1 MKNFFSVYNYTS
13 IKANIFHRS
22 LVMGLLMILV
32 IISVFLQFDEL
43 KNQSIDISNYYEQV
57 IKDNAEV
64 SEEKL
69 TELTS
74 NSIWIQI
81 MLFGSLALLISS
93 LLVFPKQI
101 IDYILENMARMKS
114 HIASLSKGDLSKRIT
129 FIKNKDEFGE
139 IFWALN
145 DANDQFEAMVKEL
158 TTSIEYISS
167 GQFFRPVLVKGLNG
181 AFAIRLQHADDSLKK
196 YSNKLINDKRELEVK
211 AELLLT
217 AMEKLSKGYL
227 TETMTVINQDD
238 LMCKLSI
245 GYNNLVAG
253 IKEIILE
260 VSESVN
266 STVSVSSQIAASIEE
281 MAAGAEEQS
290 RQTTEIAASIEQMS
304 NTITETTHNTSAAAE
319 SAKNSGILA
328 HEGSDVVKKAVL
340 AMDSI
345 AEIVSDA
352 AIKVL
357 ELGKNSDKIGEIIQV
372 INEIADQTNL
382 LALNAAI
389 EAARA
394 GEHGRGFAV
403 VADEV
408 RKLAERT
415 TKATQEI
422 AGMISQIQ
430 EDTKVV
436 VSSIHSGNEEVISGK
451 QLAESAG
458 KAINKIVATTNSVVD
473 EINQVATASEEQSL
487 TSAQIAQNI
496 ETINN
501 VSTET
506 LAGIHHMAGAATD
519 LNNTTEILAE
529 MVKKFKL
536 DNNHV
541 NNIQRIPEKNKN
553 IIKQRV

>member
-1 MKNFFSVYNYTS
+1 MKNLFSVYNYSS
-13 IKANIFHRS
+13 IKANIIHRALIMGVFMALVLVSVLLHIDDLNDQS
-22 LVMGLLMILV
+22 LNVA
-32 IISVFLQFDEL
+32 
-43 KNQSIDISNYYEQV
+43 NYYENV
-57 IKDNAEV
+57 IKDNLDV

-69 TELTS
+69 NELRTS
-74 NSIWIQI
+74 ALWIQI
-81 MLFGSLALLISS
+81 LLWGSIASLITTLFI
-93 LLVFPKQI
+93 FPNQI
-101 IDYILENMARMKS
+101 VKYILENLNKMKS
-114 HIASLSKGDLSKRIT
+114 HIETLSKGDLSKRIT
-129 FIKNKDEFGE
+129 FIQNKDEFGD

-145 DANDQFEAMVKEL
+145 NANDQFEAMVKEL
-158 TTSIEYISS
+158 TTSIDYISN
-167 GQFFRPVLVKGLNG
+167 GQFFRPVLVKGIHG
-181 AFAIRLQHADDSLKK
+181 AFALRLKQADDSLKK
-196 YSNKLINDKRELEVK
+196 YSNKLINDKRELERK
-211 AELLLT
+211 AELLLI
-217 AMEKLSKGYL
+217 AMDKLAKGYL
-227 TETMTVINQDD
+227 TETMPVINPNE

-245 GYNNLVAG
+245 GYNDLVAG
-253 IKEIILE
+253 IKEIIQE
-260 VSESVN
+260 VNESVN

-304 NTITETTHNTSAAAE
+304 NTITETTHSTTAAAE
-319 SAKNSGILA
+319 SAKYSGVLA
-328 HEGSDVVKKAVL
+328 NEGSDVVKKAVL

-345 AEIVSDA
+345 ANIVSEA
-352 AIKVL
+352 ATKVL
-357 ELGKNSDKIGEIIQV
+357 ELGNNSDKIGEIIQV

-436 VSSIHSGNEEVISGK
+436 VSSIHNGNEEVKSGK
-451 QLAESAG
+451 ELAESAG
-458 KAINKIVATTNSVVD
+458 KAIDNIVVTTNSVVD

-487 TSAQIAQNI
+487 TSAQIAQSI

-506 LAGIHHMAGAATD
+506 LAGIHHMANAATD
-519 LNNTTEILAE
+519 LNNTTELLAQ
-529 MVKKFKL
+529 MVKKFKF
-536 DNNHV
+536 DNNHLTHL
-541 NNIQRIPEKNKN
+541 NRNLAKNKN
-553 IIKQRV
+553 IVKQMV